1 MSGVNIIRKL
11 LADYAPLTALVPA
24 ANIKAGALPQAQTLP
39 AVSVYRISGNQFR
52 TVANR
57 GPSKQIRERV
67 QVTVLAPT
75 YELAERMLKAAALG
89 RGVHTGQVFGY
100 YVNSVVL
107 EGIGPYIPSGDDKI
121 HEQSLDFM
129 VTFTEAN

>member
-1 MSGVNIIRKL
+1 MSGVNIVRKL
-11 LADYAPLTALVPA
+11 LSEHAPLLALVPA
-24 ANIKAGALPQAQTLP
+24 KAIRAGALPQAQTLP
-39 AVSVYRISGNQFR
+39 AVSVHRVSGYQFR

-67 QVTVLAPT
+67 QVTVLAGT
-75 YELAERMLKAAALG
+75 YEAAERMLKAAQLG
-89 RGVHTGQVFGY
+89 RGMYTGQVFDY
-100 YVNSVVL
+100 YVNSIVL

>member
-1 MSGVNIIRKL
+1 MSGVNIVRKL
-11 LADYAPLTALVPA
+11 LSEHAPLLALVPA
-24 ANIKAGALPQAQTLP
+24 KSIKAGALPQSQTLP
-39 AVSVYRISGNQFR
+39 AVSVHRVSGYQFR

-57 GPSKQIRERV
+57 GRAKQIRERV
-67 QVTVLAPT
+67 QVTVLAGS
-75 YELAERMLKAAALG
+75 YEAAERMLKAAHLG
-89 RGVHTGQVFGY
+89 RGMHTGQVFDY
-100 YVNSVVL
+100 YVNSIVL